1 MVIQNGSRINSCSCK
16 TRAVVL
22 HWWVISLSSA
32 VQGWW
37 TLSIVFSVLKIIMWV
52 QLCFCFSICICT
64 CVYKTFLFS
73 PQKRIKRENWK
84 SGVHVCVFVHVYL
97 CEADDPASTQR
108 GRYLVCCSITACF
121 IPTEPKAH
129 ASSRLIVQKTP
140 NHRSQPH
147 ALRLKAST
155 SILTFMTWTYA
166 EARIAPLLCNHLPR
180 PQSQWPVIR
189 LARCMRICFT
199 KGPMQNPR
207 FNLKYSKMANAQI
220 GNS

>member
-155 SILTFMTWTYA
+155 SILTQLLGIWTQVLMLAGKHLIY
-166 EARIAPLLCNHLPR
+166 RNLFPAPPDQQFGAVKHYHLPR
-180 PQSQWPVIR
+180 LRVTDLCISHLGI
-189 LARCMRICFT
+189 L
-199 KGPMQNPR
+199 
-207 FNLKYSKMANAQI
+207 
-220 GNS
+220 